1 LRDKGLYPKRE
12 SHPSLFFPPG
22 FLLVPQIFSKEGESM
37 HCFKHTGFVLL
48 SLTVLSTSWADS
60 VAQKSTKIAGKEV
73 SASQVQSA
81 VADTVPDEVSES
93 GVQSVSKVKLFGKQ
107 FEVTKNS
114 LHYKV
119 SEKDGLSHKTSF
131 TINGKKVLAESFV
144 DSGGSYTQTVD
155 IPAADISGD
164 IVSYSLGILSVGIH
178 TGVSYSGSLNASASS
193 EFLRPS
199 GPSLSS
205 EMNLFQA
212 AVGVDV
218 LAKGYVEGHAK
229 FFIFKAAVGGD
240 INLID
245 GRSTAS
251 INVTPATV
259 TNPEITYDGIVR
271 LLSGD
276 LYAYL
281 SMGSVKI
288 VSHDF
293 YKSKGQCFAF
303 GASSCSN

>member
-1 LRDKGLYPKRE
+1 MRCLK
-12 SHPSLFFPPG
+12 
-22 FLLVPQIFSKEGESM
+22 Q
-37 HCFKHTGFVLL
+37 TGFVLL
-48 SLTVLSTSWADS
+48 FFTMVTSSWADS

-73 SASQVQSA
+73 SASQVQST
-81 VADTVPDEVSES
+81 VPDGVPDEVSES
-93 GVQSVSKVKLFGKQ
+93 GIQSVSNVKLFGKK
-107 FEVTKNS
+107 FEIVKNS
-114 LHYKV
+114 LQYRV

-131 TINGKKVLAESFV
+131 TIHGKRVLAESFV
-144 DSGGSYTQTVD
+144 DAGGSYTQTVD

-164 IVSYSLGILSVGIH
+164 VVSYSLGILSVAIH

-193 EFLRPS
+193 EFLKPT
-199 GPSLSS
+199 GPSLSP
-205 EMNLFQA
+205 EMNLFNA
-212 AVGVDV
+212 SVGVDV
-218 LAKGYVEGHAK
+218 LAKGYVEGQAK

-245 GRSTAS
+245 GHSTAS
-251 INVTPATV
+251 ISVTPATI
-259 TNPEITYDGIVR
+259 TNPQIAYDGIVK

-281 SMGSVKI
+281 SMGNIKI